1 MSVDLGSQFMKI
13 AIVKVKLI
21 RICSIIHKVI
31 LTKCLF
37 YLKSVIE
44 VIITLFFLI
53 LAWCPNGNSTQP
65 VSYYC
70 LLMIFT
76 STIILLLYFA
86 TVFGDNKWYCM

>member
-13 AIVKVKLI
+13 AIVKVKFF

-37 YLKSVIE
+37 HLKSVIE
-44 VIITLFFLI
+44 VFITFLI

-65 VSYYC
+65 VS
-70 LLMIFT
+70 
-76 STIILLLYFA
+76 
-86 TVFGDNKWYCM
+86 